1 MKRTTMEK
9 STITESAT
17 EKSAK
22 RGRKRKVVRQ
32 AWEIATEPCCN
43 WLSTLGISAITN
55 RNWCVGPLNGV
66 DLCRTSSGS
75 EEKRRSEELLIR
87 LVSEECIRTSR
98 KGCKGFLRVLVYNSA
113 SQQQLSDLWQA
124 LTSLTSSSLKG
135 WNLSLALLMPKPVAE

>member
-1 MKRTTMEK
+1 MMMKNENL
-9 STITESAT
+9 TITESAMT
-17 EKSAK
+17 KSVK

-66 DLCRTSSGS
+66 DLCRTSSES

-124 LTSLTSSSLKG
+124 LTSLTSSTLKG
-135 WNLSLALLMPKPVAE
+135 WNLSLALLMPKPVGK